1 MAPCSLFANG
11 QNRISER
18 EDSLNSVKER
28 GSHGALRS
36 QLRQS
41 PRAGPQPSTFLTV
54 VPGPV
59 FRGLLS
65 RGRVCALRPWLFPLC
80 SKLLPGGLD
89 YLLRRADI
97 DQSDTEAD

>member
-36 QLRQS
+36 QPS
-41 PRAGPQPSTFLTV
+41 PRGPITLAITDFI
-54 VPGPV
+54 V
-59 FRGLLS
+59 FSFDFVIASLVL
-65 RGRVCALRPWLFPLC
+65 
-80 SKLLPGGLD
+80 
-89 YLLRRADI
+89 
-97 DQSDTEAD
+97 